1 MTIGRRV
8 LGQGIAATA
17 GVLAAPSILA
27 RPAAAQRSA
36 NTLRIAF
43 RDAVPNVDP
52 YFNSQR
58 TGLIIGHQAFDGLV
72 HRDPASFRIVP
83 ALATEWRW
91 VDSRTIDFT
100 LREGVRFH
108 DGSAFGADD
117 VVFTINTVADP
128 NTRVATPSNYNWIDG
143 AEKTGANT
151 VRLNMKRPTPAAL
164 EYLALVVPIW
174 PKAYR
179 ERVGA
184 DGFSRAPIGTG
195 PYRFTRVDVAAGV
208 EFERFDGYYQ
218 GGPKG
223 RPAIQRL
230 VARYIGDAATEL
242 TELLGQRVDWIW
254 NMNPDQIANVNRLP
268 YLQATQQESMR
279 VGFLNLDAAG
289 RSGAGNPMTNLKVRQ
304 AVWHAID
311 RQAIA
316 DRLVGGGSRVPA
328 APCFPSQFGC
338 NLNAAVGYAY
348 DPSRARALLAEGGF
362 PNGFDIELTSYV
374 QPRQWSEAVQ
384 NYLQAVGIRARL
396 NLMQVA
402 AQIQRSMRG
411 ELAMQM
417 GSWGSFSIN
426 DVSAILPN
434 YFAGGADDYARDAEL
449 TRLVEEGGSTA
460 DEEARKRAY
469 DAAIRRATEQA
480 YWLPLHTYVSVFGFQ
495 RQLEFPTFPDE
506 LPRFYLAKWK

>member
-1 MTIGRRV
+1 MTISRRV
-8 LGQGIAATA
+8 LGQGAAA
-17 GVLAAPSILA
+17 VLAAPMIMA

-58 TGLIIGHQAFDGLV
+58 TGLIIGHQAWDGLV
-72 HRDPASFRIVP
+72 HRDPATFRIVP

-91 VDSRTIDFT
+91 VDSKTIDFT
-100 LREGVRFH
+100 LRQGVKFH
-108 DGSAFGADD
+108 DGSAFGPDD
-117 VVFTINTVADP
+117 VVYTINTVADP
-128 NTRVATPSNYNWIDG
+128 NTRVATPSNYNWIEG
-143 AEKTGANT
+143 AEKTGDWT

-164 EYLALVVPIW
+164 EYAALVMPIW

-179 ERVGA
+179 ERVGPE
-184 DGFSRAPIGTG
+184 GFSRAPIGTG
-195 PYRFTRVDVAAGV
+195 PYRFTKVDVAAGV
-208 EFERFDGYYQ
+208 EYERFNDYYQ

-223 RPAIQRL
+223 RPAIQKL
-230 VARYIGDAATEL
+230 TARYIGDAATEL

-289 RSGAGNPMTNLKVRQ
+289 RSGAGNPMTHLKVRQ
-304 AVWHAID
+304 AVWHAVD
-311 RQAIA
+311 RKSIA
-316 DRLVGGGSRVPA
+316 ERLVGGGSRVPD

-338 NLNAAVGYAY
+338 NAEAAVRYDY
-348 DPSRARALLAEGGF
+348 DPAKARALLAEAGF
-362 PNGFDIELTSYV
+362 ANGFDIELTSYV

-411 ELAMQM
+411 ELAMEM
-417 GSWGSFSIN
+417 GSWGSYSIN

-434 YFAGGADDYARDAEL
+434 YFSGGANDYARDAEI
-449 TRLVEEGGSTA
+449 TRLVEEGGSSA
-460 DEEARKRAY
+460 DEAVRKRAY

-480 YWLPLHTYVSVFGFQ
+480 YWLPLHTYVSTFGFQ
-495 RQLEFPTFPDE
+495 RQLEFPTFADE

>member
-1 MTIGRRV
+1 MTISRRT
-8 LGQGIAATA
+8 LGLGA
-17 GVLAAPSILA
+17 LAAPALLA
-27 RPAAAQRSA
+27 GPAQAQRSA

-72 HRDPASFRIVP
+72 HRDPATFRIVP

-91 VDSRTIDFT
+91 VNTTTLDFT
-100 LREGVRFH
+100 LRQGVKFH
-108 DGSAFGADD
+108 DGSAFGPDD
-117 VVFTINTVADP
+117 VVYTINTIADP
-128 NTRVATPSNYNWIDG
+128 NTRVATPSNYNWIQG
-143 AEKTGANT
+143 AEKTGERT
-151 VRLNMKRPTPAAL
+151 VRLTMKRPTPAAL
-164 EYLALVVPIW
+164 DYAALVMPIW

-179 ERVGA
+179 ERVGPE
-184 DGFSRAPIGTG
+184 GFSRAPVGTG

-208 EFERFDGYYQ
+208 EYERFDDYYQ

-268 YLQATQQESMR
+268 YLQATRQESMR

-311 RQAIA
+311 RQTLA
-316 DRLVGGGSRVPA
+316 DRVVGGGSRVPP

-338 NLNAAVGYAY
+338 NGDAAVRYDY
-348 DPSRARALLAEGGF
+348 DPAKARALLAEAGF
-362 PNGFDIELTSYV
+362 PNGFEIELTSYV

-384 NYLQAVGIRARL
+384 AYLQAVGIRARL

-417 GSWGSFSIN
+417 GSWGSYSIN

-434 YFAGGADDYARDAEL
+434 YFAGGADDYARDPEMI
-449 TRLVEEGGSTA
+449 RLVEEGGNTA
-460 DEEARKRAY
+460 DEEVRKRAY